1 MIKLQKE
8 LTPEQFEEQILKPL
22 GQKVSDIETHLT
34 NALEMHTLSSRQRT
48 LAFLL
53 WQTNEVMYKRHL
65 YATTTRT
72 DKIILRTDK
81 NYNYVTQHRIL

>member
-53 WQTNEVMYKRHL
+53 WQTNEVMYKAL
-65 YATTTRT
+65 ICY
-72 DKIILRTDK
+72 
-81 NYNYVTQHRIL
+81 YNENGQDYFEDR